1 MLVLVLAAC
10 GKKAES
16 GAGSASGAGPGS
28 ASASASAPASAS
40 ASAPAPAPASAPAPA
55 PGASA
60 SAIPE
65 PLPDTSLGV
74 NIALA
79 ALGGRV
85 IAPVE
90 PADRDPVW
98 RVANLIDGF
107 PLIRGVGA
115 IGSSFGWMPAP
126 DVPAFPYELV
136 LGFRADRETTISAV
150 VVDTASNDN
159 VAGPAGVPKDVEIW
173 TSTMSPASGF
183 TKVAATTLP
192 QAAGENVIKLAGA
205 RARYVKLV
213 IASSYDAGVRPQLGE
228 VQIYE
233 ANDVPSIVV
242 DAPRNLLL
250 PALGGSLVRFTSQDR
265 DGEAYRLVDGELGD
279 RTGWVSAA
287 AEPGQTTH
295 FPQEFTF
302 AFRDQRTAAIER
314 VELEPTSGL
323 AYSTGDDSKTSTW
336 PRTIEIQ
343 TGDAREAFQT
353 VRTVTVG
360 TDGKTIRVP
369 IGKPVRFLRVR
380 ILDNNGNEHT
390 TFGEIRAF
398 EAAGP
403 TILAGRGVPLERAN
417 ASTIAAGG
425 EAAARREKEPNNTRA
440 EADRLDAPAPVGGTI
455 TPTTDRD
462 IFVVPAAAQTGKQTV
477 TVSVEGRPAIRAR
490 VSVIDGG
497 GVTRH
502 QLDPTHAAGP
512 TARFSVVT
520 DAGDVAL
527 SVVQPPAAQVVIW
540 DTSGSMEQR
549 VADLDRALHAY
560 LAQLTPDDRV
570 QLVRFDDTID
580 VLMKD
585 FTGDKAALVDALKDK
600 VYANGGTSIYDAITR
615 GLDTLDRRPGSRA
628 IVMLTDGEDT
638 TSALDPSA
646 FWRALDEGGTRLYT
660 IGLGNGLRNYVVRAG
675 ATAERVLA
683 NAAVQTGGR
692 YEFVAD
698 SAKLGA
704 MYAEIGAEL
713 RAPATYAIAATAVTG
728 NGTVAVTSIGDQL
741 AVPPR
746 VELVLDA
753 SGSMKRKAGAGSMM
767 DAAKAVLIELVQKLP
782 ASATVAMRVY
792 GHRVPEGRPGA
803 CEDSE
808 LVVPFGVLDRK
819 QLTATIKKV
828 SALGTTPIAYSLTQA
843 GGDLADAKGATMLIV
858 VTDGKEECG
867 GDPAAA
873 ITALRASGLA
883 VTLNIVGFGLA
894 EADRGAMTRVA
905 TAGGGRFF
913 DAQGAAGLR
922 AAVDQ
927 AMAVPFGLVDASGQ
941 IVARGIV
948 GGPPVTAPAG
958 DLSIR
963 LATAATPVTID
974 HVVVAPGKLTTVE
987 LNKDGDQ
994 VAARIGAPGNTP

>member
-1 MLVLVLAAC
+1 MVRGLVLVLALVAC
-10 GKKAES
+10 GKKTDP
-16 GAGSASGAGPGS
+16 GAGSASASGSAPGS
-28 ASASASAPASAS
+28 ASASGSGSAS
-40 ASAPAPAPASAPAPA
+40 GRASVAAS
-55 PGASA
+55 
-60 SAIPE
+60 PE
-65 PLPDTSLGV
+65 PKPDTSLGV

-98 RVANLIDGF
+98 RTANLIDGF
-107 PLIRGVGA
+107 PLIRGVGQ

-126 DVPAFPYELV
+126 DVPAFPYEV
-136 LGFRADRETTISAV
+136 VFGFRADREATLAAV

-173 TSTMSPASGF
+173 ASSTSPAAGF
-183 TKVAATTLP
+183 TKVAAATLP
-192 QAAGENVIKLAGA
+192 QAAGENVIKLAA
-205 RARYVKLV
+205 KAKYVKLV
-213 IASSYDAGVRPQLGE
+213 IVSSYDAGVRPQLGE

-233 ANDVPSIVV
+233 AKDAPSIVA

-250 PALGGSLVRFTSQDR
+250 PALGGSFVRFTSQDR
-265 DGEAYRLVDGELGD
+265 DGEAYRLVDGEVAD
-279 RTGWVSAA
+279 KTGWVSGGG
-287 AEPGQTTH
+287 EPGETVH

-302 AFRDQRTAAIER
+302 AFRDQRTATIER

-323 AYSTGDDSKTSTW
+323 AYGTGDDNKTATW
-336 PRTIEIQ
+336 PHTIEIQ
-343 TGDAREAFQT
+343 TGDALDAFQT
-353 VRTVTVG
+353 VRTVTVA
-360 TDGKTIRVP
+360 TDGKTISVP
-369 IGKPVRFLRVR
+369 IGKPIRFLRIR
-380 ILDNNGNEHT
+380 ILDNHGNEHT

-398 EAAGP
+398 EAPGT

-425 EAAARREKEPNNTRA
+425 ETAARREKEPNNQRA
-440 EADRLDAPAPVGGTI
+440 EADRLDAPTAVGGTI
-455 TPTTDRD
+455 TPLTDRD
-462 IFVVPAAAQTGKQTV
+462 IFLVPAAAKTGKQTV

-490 VSVIDGG
+490 VQVIDSGG
-497 GVTRH
+497 TTRYE
-502 QLDPTHAAGP
+502 LDPTRVNGP
-512 TARFSVVT
+512 TAKFSVVT
-520 DAGDVAL
+520 DGGDVAL

-549 VADLDRALHAY
+549 VPDLDKALHAY
-560 LAQLTPDDRV
+560 LAQLAPDDHI

-585 FTGDKAALVDALKDK
+585 FTGDKAALVAALKDK
-600 VYANGGTSIYDAITR
+600 VYANGGTSIYDAISK
-615 GLDTLDRRPGSRA
+615 GLEALDKMTGSRA

-638 TSALDPSA
+638 TSAMDPSQ
-646 FWRALDEGGTRLYT
+646 FWRALDKGGTRLYA

-692 YEFVAD
+692 YAFVAD

-713 RAPATYAIAATAVTG
+713 RAPATYAIAATAATG
-728 NGTVAVTSIGDQL
+728 NGTVAVKSTGDQL

-753 SGSMKRKAGAGSMM
+753 SGSMKRKAGTGSMM
-767 DAAKAVLIELVQKLP
+767 DAAKGVLTELVQKLP
-782 ASATVAMRVY
+782 ASATVALRVY
-792 GHRVPEGRPGA
+792 GHRVPEGRPNA

-808 LVVPFGVLDRK
+808 LVVPFGALDRK

-828 SALGTTPIAYSLTQA
+828 NALGTTPIAYSLTQA
-843 GGDLADAKGATMLIV
+843 GADLADAKGATMLIV

-867 GDPAAA
+867 GDPTAA
-873 ITALRASGLA
+873 ITALRAAGQQ
-883 VTLNIVGFGLA
+883 VTLNIVGFSLTDAG
-894 EADRGAMTRVA
+894 DRDAMTKVA

-913 DAQGAAGLR
+913 DAQGAAGLK

-927 AMAVPFGLVDASGQ
+927 AMAVPFALVDATGQ
-941 IVARGIV
+941 VVAKGIV
-948 GGPPVTAPAG
+948 GGPAVTAPAG
-958 DLSIR
+958 DLSVR
-963 LATAATPVTID
+963 LDTAATPVTID
-974 HVVVAPGKLTTVE
+974 HVVVAPNQATTVE
-987 LNKDGDQ
+987 LNKDGDK
-994 VAARIGAPGNTP
+994 VAARIGAPGGL